1 MNVWKAK
8 ASSKNDVKNA
18 LCCTHME
25 VGGFSGILNHPQTT
39 CLWLRPG
46 AVRLRLQVGGGLGG
60 FVTLRGF
67 QPISDDTAGSAEGC
81 PWGIPRV
88 GLVCVAQG
96 SVRLRRL
103 LSIRSNQKNMSA
115 RGDTPDQSCPILVA
129 WSPSWGWPL
138 EGTAATPTSPDC
150 SPLREPPLLPTY
162 LPQTSPPLG

>member
-1 MNVWKAK
+1 MPF
-8 ASSKNDVKNA
+8 A
-18 LCCTHME
+18 LPIWRL
-25 VGGFSGILNHPQTT
+25 GGFSGILNHPQTT

-88 GLVCVAQG
+88 DLVCVAQG
-96 SVRLRRL
+96 SVRLRGL
-103 LSIRSNQKNMSA
+103 LSIQSNQKNMSA
-115 RGDTPDQSCPILVA
+115 RGDTPDQACPISYP

-138 EGTAATPTSPDC
+138 EGTAATPTSPDY

>member
-1 MNVWKAK
+1 MFEKLK
-8 ASSKNDVKNA
+8 PFQRMMLKCPS
-18 LCCTHME
+18 LYRC
-25 VGGFSGILNHPQTT
+25 GGGRILRNSQPSPNHLPLAQAWGCGLAFTG
-39 CLWLRPG
+39 R
-46 AVRLRLQVGGGLGG
+46 GLGG
-60 FVTLRGF
+60 FSTLRGF

-96 SVRLRRL
+96 SVRLRGL
-103 LSIRSNQKNMSA
+103 LSIQSNQKNLSA
-115 RGDTPDQSCPILVA
+115 RGDILDKSCRISYP